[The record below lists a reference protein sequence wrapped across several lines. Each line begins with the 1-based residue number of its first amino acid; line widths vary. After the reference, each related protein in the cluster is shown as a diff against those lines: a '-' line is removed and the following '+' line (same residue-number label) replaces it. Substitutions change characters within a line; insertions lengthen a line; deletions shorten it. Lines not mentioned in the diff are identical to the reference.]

1 MNIKR
6 AKEEIE
12 RTVRAYLA
20 KDALGEYAIP
30 AVRQRPILLMGPP
43 GIGKTQIMEQA
54 ARECGVA
61 LVAYTITH
69 HTRQSAV
76 GLPFIRQKHYG
87 DRDVSVTEYT
97 MSEIIA
103 SIYEKMEATGLQEG
117 ILFIDEINCVSETL
131 APTMLQFLQC
141 KTFGN
146 QAVPAGWVIV
156 AAGNP
161 PEYNKSVRDFDIV
174 TLDRVRR
181 MDIQP
186 DLPAWREYARK
197 VGVHG
202 AILSYLE
209 LHPQNF
215 YQINADVEGAQ
226 FVTARGWEDLSN
238 LLDTYEKLGMQ
249 ADEEVI
255 RQYLQH
261 RTIAE
266 DFASY
271 LDLYYKYRDDYGVE
285 EILAGRPRPEAFA
298 RLLQAP
304 FDERLSLVSLLL
316 AGLKARFG
324 DSCRENDVADTC
336 YALLRQLKQDLAALP
351 DPEPTD
357 PEDLLQ
363 QQIGDYE
370 AETARQRTA
379 GALDKEGLAR
389 RLGVA
394 AALRDWAGRLRRAHA
409 AGTQE
414 AFDLLRGYFET
425 LAADREKRQEEAS
438 AALEAA
444 FDFMEQAFG
453 ESQEMVVF
461 VTELTVSPS
470 AHAFIAEN
478 GCERYFRYNKDLLL
492 DNRKAALDR
501 ELAAEELRR
510 GGPKGEVKKT
520 RPACLAFQKNNTLQG
535 EPISARSRGT
545 EILSP

>member
-12 RTVRAYLA
+12 HTVKAYLA

-30 AVRQRPILLMGPP
+30 AIRQRPILLMGPP
-43 GIGKTQIMEQA
+43 GIGKTQVMEQV

-76 GLPFIRQKHYG
+76 GLPFIRQRHYG
-87 DRDVSVTEYT
+87 DKDVSVTEYT

-103 SIYEKMEATGLQEG
+103 SIYAKMEATGLSEG

-181 MDIQP
+181 MDIEP
-186 DLPAWREYARK
+186 DLPVWKDYARAA
-197 VGVHG
+197 HIHS

-215 YQINADVEGAQ
+215 YQINADVDGTQ

-238 LLDTYEKLGMQ
+238 LLDTYEQLGLQ
-249 ADEEVI
+249 ADEDLIKEYI
-255 RQYLQH
+255 QH
-261 RTIAE
+261 PKIAE
-266 DFASY
+266 DFSAY

-285 EILAGRPRPEAFA
+285 EIL
-298 RLLQAP
+298 
-304 FDERLSLVSLLL
+304 LL
-316 AGLKARFG
+316 AGLNTRFAASRQA
-324 DSCRENDVADTC
+324 DAVADAC
-336 YALLRQLKQDLAALP
+336 YAFLRETKKALATLP
-351 DPEPTD
+351 DDVPDGSAE
-357 PEDLLQ
+357 LFS
-363 QQIGDYE
+363 QQIADYD
-370 AETARQRTA
+370 AETQHQRDA
-379 GALDKEGLAR
+379 GLLSHDALTTRLQVQAVLRRWEGE
-389 RLGVA
+389 
-394 AALRDWAGRLRRAHA
+394 LRRANA

-414 AFDLLRGYFET
+414 AFELLRGQFQT
-425 LAADREKRQEEAS
+425 LADDREKAQQTAS

-444 FDFMEQAFG
+444 FDFMEQAFA

-461 VTELTVSPS
+461 VTELTVNPVS
-470 AHAFIAEN
+470 HAFLTEN
-478 GCERYFRYNKDLLL
+478 GCERYFQYNKDLLL
-492 DNRKAALDR
+492 DHRKAALQQ
-501 ELAAEELRR
+501 ELAAEQRR
-510 GGPKGEVKKT
+510 HGGM
-520 RPACLAFQKNNTLQG
+520 
-535 EPISARSRGT
+535 
-545 EILSP
+545 